1 MAATGQ
7 VKRATDVKNPTATM
21 GWAYSRRS
29 SMRSTNAI
37 RIGIVLALAICW
49 EALSRSGLLFRD
61 VVPSLVAI
69 FASVWKLLMMPAF
82 YANLQVTAWEIFA
95 SLAIGSACG
104 ILVGIVLGSNRF
116 LAQAYEPYVYYLAP
130 TPRIIFFPVMIM
142 WFGVGTAS
150 KIALGA
156 VSCFFTVALSTAAG
170 MRQIDNVLIRVGRSF
185 RATPWQ
191 MSMKIYLPAMRI
203 PVLNGIRLGF
213 GTATV
218 TALLAETKLSNQG
231 LGFMIMQI
239 YSRFDMP
246 SLYALLIIVFV
257 IAGIGNVLL
266 GKATGTSA

>member
-7 VKRATDVKNPTATM
+7 VKNPTATM
-21 GWAYSRRS
+21 GWAKTGRG
-29 SMRSTNAI
+29 SMRSTNMI
-37 RIGIVLALAICW
+37 RAGIFFGMAICW

-61 VVPSLVAI
+61 VVPSLFSIWAAI
-69 FASVWKLLMMPAF
+69 WKLVSSPVF

-95 SLAIGSACG
+95 SLAIGGGLG
-104 ILVGIVLGSNRF
+104 IAVGIILGANRF
-116 LAQAYEPYVYYLAP
+116 LGAAYEPYVYYLAP

-142 WFGVGTAS
+142 WFGVGVAS

-156 VSCFFTVALSTAAG
+156 LSGFFPVALSTAGG
-170 MRQIDNVLIRVGRSF
+170 MREIAKVLIRVGRSF

-191 MSMKIYLPAMRI
+191 MAMKIYLPAMRV

-231 LGFMIMQI
+231 LGYMIMQI

-246 SLYALLIIVFV
+246 SLYGLLIIVF
-257 IAGIGNVLL
+257 ILAGVGNLIL
-266 GKATGTSA
+266 GKVTGTSA

>member
-7 VKRATDVKNPTATM
+7 VKNPTATM
-21 GWAYSRRS
+21 AWASGGRS
-29 SMRSTNAI
+29 STRSTNMI
-37 RIGIVLALAICW
+37 RIGLLLGMGICW

-61 VVPSLVAI
+61 VVPSLFSIWAAI
-69 FASVWKLLMMPAF
+69 WKLVINPAF

-95 SLAIGSACG
+95 SLAIGGGLGVA
-104 ILVGIVLGSNRF
+104 VGIILGANRF
-116 LAQAYEPYVYYLAP
+116 LGAAYEPYVYYLAP

-142 WFGVGTAS
+142 WFGVGVAS

-156 VSCFFTVALSTAAG
+156 LSCFFTVALSTAGG
-170 MRQIDNVLIRVGRSF
+170 MREVDKVLIRVGRSF

-191 MSMKIYLPAMRI
+191 MATMIYLPAMRV
-203 PVLNGIRLGF
+203 PVLNGLRLGF

-246 SLYALLIIVFV
+246 SLYGLLIIVF
-257 IAGIGNVLL
+257 ILAGVGNLIL

>member
-7 VKRATDVKNPTATM
+7 VKDLTATM
-21 GWAYSRRS
+21 GWARGGRS
-29 SMRSTNAI
+29 SLRSTNLI
-37 RIGIVLALAICW
+37 RIGLLLGMGIGW

-61 VVPSLVAI
+61 VVPSLFSIWAAI
-69 FASVWKLLMMPAF
+69 WKLVMNPAF

-95 SLAIGSACG
+95 SLAIGGGLGVA
-104 ILVGIVLGSNRF
+104 VGIILGANRF
-116 LAQAYEPYVYYLAP
+116 LGAAYEPYVYYLAP

-142 WFGVGTAS
+142 WFGVGVAS

-156 VSCFFTVALSTAAG
+156 LSCFFTVALSTAGG
-170 MRQIDNVLIRVGRSF
+170 MREIDKVLIRVGRSF

-191 MSMKIYLPAMRI
+191 MAMKIYLPAMRV

-246 SLYALLIIVFV
+246 SLYGLLIIVF
-257 IAGIGNVLL
+257 ILAGVGNLIL

>member
-7 VKRATDVKNPTATM
+7 VKNPTATM
-21 GWAYSRRS
+21 GWAKTGRG
-29 SMRSTNAI
+29 SMRSTNMIRAGIFFGMAI
-37 RIGIVLALAICW
+37 AW

-61 VVPSLVAI
+61 VVPSLFSI
-69 FASVWKLLMMPAF
+69 WASIWKLVSNPVF

-95 SLAIGSACG
+95 SLAIGGGLG
-104 ILVGIVLGSNRF
+104 IAVGIILGANRF
-116 LAQAYEPYVYYLAP
+116 LGAAYEPYVYYLAP

-142 WFGVGTAS
+142 WFGVGVAS

-156 VSCFFTVALSTAAG
+156 LSCFFTVALSTAGG
-170 MRQIDNVLIRVGRSF
+170 MREVDKVLIRVGRSF

-191 MSMKIYLPAMRI
+191 MATKIYLPAMRA

-218 TALLAETKLSNQG
+218 TCLLAETKLSNQG
-231 LGFMIMQI
+231 LGYMIMQI

-246 SLYALLIIVFV
+246 SLYGLLIIVFI
-257 IAGIGNVLL
+257 IAGVGNLIL
-266 GKATGTSA
+266 GKVTGTSA

>member
-7 VKRATDVKNPTATM
+7 VKNPTATM
-21 GWAYSRRS
+21 GWAKAGRGS
-29 SMRSTNAI
+29 SRSTNMIRAGIFFGMAI
-37 RIGIVLALAICW
+37 SW

-61 VVPSLVAI
+61 VVPSLFSI
-69 FASVWKLLMMPAF
+69 WASIWKLVSSPVF

-95 SLAIGSACG
+95 SLAIGSGLG
-104 ILVGIVLGSNRF
+104 IAVGIILGANRF
-116 LAQAYEPYVYYLAP
+116 LGAAYEPYVYYLAP

-142 WFGVGTAS
+142 WFGVGVAS

-156 VSCFFTVALSTAAG
+156 LSCFFTVALSTAGG
-170 MRQIDNVLIRVGRSF
+170 MREVDKVLIRVGRSF

-191 MSMKIYLPAMRI
+191 MATKIYLPAMRV

-246 SLYALLIIVFV
+246 SLYGLLIIVF
-257 IAGIGNVLL
+257 ILAGVGNLIL